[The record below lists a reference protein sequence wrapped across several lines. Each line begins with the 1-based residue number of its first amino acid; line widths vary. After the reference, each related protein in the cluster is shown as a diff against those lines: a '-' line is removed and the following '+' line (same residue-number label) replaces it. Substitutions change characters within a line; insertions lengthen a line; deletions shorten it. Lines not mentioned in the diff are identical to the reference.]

1 MKNFNRLGLA
11 AITSLAL
18 SLPVGAWAQ
27 ATPKAAAPA
36 KPAAAKTAAKP
47 APTTIEEQVV
57 VRTWRQV
64 TPESA
69 QAMRDGAVQ
78 SLRLIRAARA
88 DIAKKQDKAARTKLE
103 TALTALQGVKSL
115 EPITSVRTK
124 VDNAANGA
132 EVDAIALYRRDV
144 VPVAAVVSAHE
155 TITDLGQVKAAMAS
169 TDQAA
174 ASGNGAT
181 TKAELI
187 KVRTRLD
194 AAIAEMPVTKTFDR
208 VAAANLSGPCNRAA
222 GIHVLRGEPTI
233 RRSPAMHPFARL
245 GCGVALSLA
254 LATPAFAQTY
264 MVVEQVMVRT
274 WRDATPQ
281 HYQAMRD
288 GSADTVRLINEARA
302 EIGRGNLPLAQD
314 HVESALSI
322 LQGVKSLDPIVLAR
336 ATIETTRQAPDG
348 QFLAQ
353 FQRDIMPLATT
364 IQNYGGVAD
373 VVPAQQAMAAAIAAA
388 NAGNAALARSELGR
402 LGASLDPVI
411 AALPVNHTYQA
422 LAEAGDVL
430 RARRG
435 AEGDRLLAEAQK
447 DMTLKVVDIRNGN

>member
-88 DIAKKQDKAARTKLE
+88 DIAKKQDKAARAKLE

-174 ASGNGAT
+174 TSGNGAA

-208 VAAANLSGPCNRAA
+208 VAAA
-222 GIHVLRGEPTI
+222 
-233 RRSPAMHPFARL
+233 
-245 GCGVALSLA
+245 
-254 LATPAFAQTY
+254 
-264 MVVEQVMVRT
+264 
-274 WRDATPQ
+274 
-281 HYQAMRD
+281 
-288 GSADTVRLINEARA
+288 
-302 EIGRGNLPLAQD
+302 
-314 HVESALSI
+314 
-322 LQGVKSLDPIVLAR
+322 
-336 ATIETTRQAPDG
+336 
-348 QFLAQ
+348 
-353 FQRDIMPLATT
+353 
-364 IQNYGGVAD
+364 
-373 VVPAQQAMAAAIAAA
+373 
-388 NAGNAALARSELGR
+388 
-402 LGASLDPVI
+402 
-411 AALPVNHTYQA
+411 
-422 LAEAGDVL
+422 AEAL
-430 RARRG
+430 RKKQPRTA
-435 AEGDRLLAEAQK
+435 DRLLAEAQN
-447 DMTLKVVDIRNGN
+447 DIVVKVVDIRRVGVTAVPVKAKAKAPAQAKATKPAAKKA